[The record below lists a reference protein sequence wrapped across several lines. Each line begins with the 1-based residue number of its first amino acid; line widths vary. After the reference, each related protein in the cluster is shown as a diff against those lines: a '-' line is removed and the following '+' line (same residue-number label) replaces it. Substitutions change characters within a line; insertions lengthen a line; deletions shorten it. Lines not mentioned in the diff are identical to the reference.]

1 MPKLGM
7 EPIRRKQ
14 LIEATIASINDVGF
28 GDTTVKQISQRAGVS
43 TGIIHHYFG
52 GKEDLL
58 EATMRK
64 LLTDLR
70 VETLNRLRKA
80 DTPQERLDAII
91 DANFSDAL
99 FDIAPVTAWLAF
111 WAQVPNSDRLRRLQR
126 INKSRLQSDL
136 RYALKKI
143 VPAEDAIRI
152 AFGIDAL
159 MDGLW
164 VSCAVNSGSP
174 TPEESRICVK
184 DYLEKQLLA
193 VSPDAQD
200 NEKAV
205 SQ

>member
-1 MPKLGM
+1 MPKIGM

-28 GDTTVKQISQRAGVS
+28 SDTTVKQISQRAGVS

-70 VETLNRLRKA
+70 VETV
-80 DTPQERLDAII
+80 ERLQTATTPKARLEAII
-91 DANFSDAL
+91 EANFSDKL
-99 FDIAPVTAWLAF
+99 FDVAPVTAWLAF

-136 RYALKKI
+136 RHALKQLVGKD
-143 VPAEDAIRI
+143 DALRI

-164 VSCAVNSGSP
+164 VSCAVNGGKP
-174 TPEESRICVK
+174 TTEQSRICVK
-184 DYLEKQLLA
+184 DYLDKQLLA
-193 VSPDAQD
+193 VS
-200 NEKAV
+200 
-205 SQ
+205 